1 MSASTKNL
9 NRPTL
14 LLSMAIVLGL
24 VAIILPISEASLLS
38 HESTA
43 LVIVPQSAPS
53 GTYFDHLVFIIMEN
67 AGISDICGSNLPPPC
82 NGSNTPYMS
91 SLANSYGIETQ
102 YVDLAGS
109 SQPNYI
115 GIMAATLN
123 GCTSGCS
130 TNSLTEVNL
139 VDRFEGAGLAWKAY
153 MEDQTPVTG
162 CDNSDHGFYEFI
174 HNPFVSFHD
183 IDTNATR
190 CNKIVLANPANNS
203 TCTGTDCALINDLNS
218 GSAANFMWLT
228 PNDCNNMHGNS
239 ACSNKCTTSY
249 TSVCNK
255 AGDNYL
261 SGLVPNILNSN
272 TFKNTRAA
280 LFITFDEG
288 SGFCPSPNPSGADC
302 MYTVWAGP
310 TTKTNFSSN
319 HADTHYFFTKTIE
332 TNWGLATMTS
342 NDAAATAMAEFF
354 TAPSPDF
361 SISASSPA
369 PINAG
374 QSASSTITVTALNG
388 FSGTV
393 SLTDTIPS
401 GLTCGSIS
409 PNSISGS
416 GTATV
421 SCSATNAGNYTLT
434 ITGTSG
440 SLIHT
445 ATALYQFRD
454 FTVAA
459 SSVTVNAGASGT
471 STITVTAINRFA
483 GTVTLTDTVSS
494 GLVCGSITPGAVT
507 GSGTAT
513 VSCAASVAGN
523 YTLTITGTSGSLVH
537 TATPIFR
544 VQDFGIAASSPAPVN
559 AGASVTSTISISS
572 INHFAGVVSL
582 TDTAPS
588 GLTCGTITPS
598 SITGSGTA
606 TVSCSGT
613 IAGNYTLTLTGTS
626 GSLLHTA
633 VAIFQYRDFTI
644 SASSPGPANAGSSA
658 IATVTVNSVNQ
669 FGGTVSLTDTVSSG
683 LTCGSITPSSVTG
696 SGTATI
702 SCASTLAGN
711 YTLTVTGT
719 SGSLVHSATALF
731 QFRDFT
737 ASATAPGPVDS
748 TQSITSTITMTA
760 LNHFNG
766 IVNLTDTVPV
776 GLTCGA
782 ITPTSVTGSGTAT
795 VSCSA
800 SIAGNYTL
808 TITGSSGS
816 LVHSATV
823 VLRFQDFTIS
833 ATSPAA
839 VNAGQSPTS
848 TVTVAAINGFTG
860 TVTFSVTAPPSL
872 TCGSFSPT
880 SIIASGSATISC
892 SATVAGNYTATIT
905 GTSTPL
911 IHNATATFQ
920 FRDFTIAATSP
931 TPVNAGSSA
940 TSTITVAA
948 LNHFAGS
955 VSLTDTV
962 PSGLT
967 CGSIA
972 PTSVTGSGTATVS
985 CNATVAGNYTLT
997 ITGSSG
1003 SLVHSAIAV
1012 FRFQDFTISAS
1023 SPAPADAASSATS
1036 TITVAA
1042 VNGFAGSVSISDSVP
1057 SGLTCGAITPA
1068 SITGSGTATVSCSA
1082 TVAGNYTLT
1091 ATGTSGILVHSTIAL
1106 FQFRD
1111 FTMTATSIVAA
1122 NVGASSMSTLT
1133 VSALNHFSGS
1143 VLLSDTVP
1151 AGLTCGVI
1159 SPGNVTG
1166 SGTATVS
1173 CTASL
1178 AGNYTLTLTGTS
1190 GQLVHS
1196 TTTLFQFWDFS
1207 TSASS
1212 PAPLNA
1218 GSSATSTITITSINH
1233 FNGIV
1238 SLTDTASSG
1247 LVCGAITPTSVTGSG
1262 TATVSCTASIAANYT
1277 LIMTGTSGSLVHATT
1292 VLFQFRDFTIA
1303 ASIVTIN
1310 VSSSGTS
1317 IVTIAAVNKFAG
1329 VVTLADSIPTGL
1341 VCGSITPGAVTGS
1354 GTATVSCAASVAGN
1368 YTLTITGTS
1377 GSLVHTATSIF
1388 QVQDFGIVASSP
1400 APVNAGSSAASTI
1413 TISATNHF
1421 AGSVN
1426 LTDTVPSGLTC
1437 GTIAP
1442 NSVTGSGT
1450 ATVSC
1455 NATAAGNYTLTLT
1468 GTSGSLAHSA
1478 ITLFQFRD
1486 FTIAATSVV
1495 AANVGTSSTSTLTVS
1510 ALNHFS
1516 GTVTLTETVPSGL
1529 TCGTIIPASVTGSG
1543 SATISCSASLANNY
1557 TLTMTG
1563 TNGLLVHNAT
1573 TIFQF
1578 WDFTASASLPAPVN
1592 AGTSAASTI
1601 TITPINHFNGV
1612 VSLTDNASSG
1622 LSCGTISPISITG
1635 SGTATVSCNAT
1646 VSGNYTLTVTGTNG
1660 ALSHS
1665 ATIVISVQDY
1675 TITANIAN
1683 VVVNAGSTGSAVITI
1698 TPLNHF
1704 SGTVSLSASG
1714 TTGLTLGIN
1723 PTSIPGGSGTATL
1736 TFSSNTVGNYTVTIN
1751 SSNGTLTRSITLT
1764 VQVVDFA
1771 IAAGP
1776 STVTIMAG
1784 ATGNSTVTITAL
1796 NRFGGT
1802 VNLTLTHSMGLTATI
1817 VPSSIAGSGSTT
1829 MSAGASTSGDYS
1841 VTIKAT
1847 SGSLSH
1853 SIGIVIHVIDYSL
1866 TGNPTSLIA
1875 PIGSNT
1881 SSSLTV
1887 QSLNGYDGNVSLTFT
1902 VQPETPLLGVGGSGG
1917 GRHALILA
1925 PPAAILPSVSVN
1937 PQSFLLSP
1945 GGTQQSTVS
1954 ISLPPNLPLGNY
1966 LITVTSSDGTLS
1978 HQIVLTLVATDFSLT
1993 ATPTS
1998 ASLPS
2003 GSNAT
2008 IVLNLQS
2015 LNFFQGNVTLTLTS
2029 QAGGPTGTLST
2040 STVQLAFNSNV
2051 NLNLTINV
2059 PSNTATGNYTITI
2072 QATFG
2077 IVSHTL
2083 VIPVRVTTTS
2093 GLLSIL
2099 TGIINP
2105 GNSMSIGALAIFSI
2119 FAIFA
2124 TPRIRAFHNQ
2134 KPSTFR
2140 KSKIE
2145 KRISQRTP
2153 TTRFIPFSTTLPLL
2167 WRPTSRDEI

>member
-1 MSASTKNL
+1 MSASTRHL
-9 NRPTL
+9 NRAAL
-14 LLSMAIVLGL
+14 LLFIAIVLGL
-24 VAIILPISEASLLS
+24 VAIILPISEASLLY

-43 LVIVPQSAPS
+43 PVIVPQSAPS

-67 AGISDICGSNLPPPC
+67 AGIADICGSNLPPPC
-82 NGSNTPYMS
+82 SGSNTPYMS

-123 GCTSGCS
+123 GCSSGCG
-130 TNSLTEVNL
+130 TNSLTEINL
-139 VDRFEGAGLAWKAY
+139 VDRFEAAGLVWKAY
-153 MEDQTPVTG
+153 MEDQTPVAG
-162 CDNSDHGFYEFI
+162 CDINDHGFYEVI

-190 CNKIVLANPANNS
+190 CNKIALANPANNS

-228 PNDCNNMHGNS
+228 PNDCDNMHGNS
-239 ACSNKCTTSY
+239 ACSDKCTTSY
-249 TSVCNK
+249 TAACNK

-342 NDAAATAMAEFF
+342 NDAAATAMTEFF

-369 PINAG
+369 PTNAG

-393 SLTDTIPS
+393 SLSDTIPS

-409 PNSISGS
+409 PSILVGS

-434 ITGTSG
+434 ITATSG

-454 FTVAA
+454 FTIAA
-459 SSVTVNAGASGT
+459 SSVTANAGASGT
-471 STITVTAINRFA
+471 STITVTAINRFS
-483 GTVTLTDTVSS
+483 GTVTLTDTVPS
-494 GLVCGSITPGAVT
+494 GLVCGSISPGSVA

-513 VSCAASVAGN
+513 VSCSATASNN
-523 YTLTITGTSGSLVH
+523 YTLTITGTSASLVH
-537 TATPIFR
+537 TATPIFH

-572 INHFAGVVSL
+572 INHFAGVISL
-582 TDTAPS
+582 TDAVPS

-606 TVSCSGT
+606 TVSCSAT
-613 IAGNYTLTLTGTS
+613 ITGNYTLTLTGTS
-626 GSLLHTA
+626 VSLIHTA

-644 SASSPGPANAGSSA
+644 SASPPGPANAGGSA

-669 FGGTVSLTDTVSSG
+669 FGGTVSLTDTVPSG
-683 LTCGSITPSSVTG
+683 LTCGNITPSSVTG

-702 SCASTLAGN
+702 SCTSTIAGN

-731 QFRDFT
+731 QFRDYT
-737 ASATAPGPVDS
+737 TSTTTPGAVDS
-748 TQSITSTITMTA
+748 TQSATSTITITA

-766 IVNLTDTVPV
+766 IVNLADTVPV
-776 GLTCGA
+776 GLTCGS
-782 ITPTSVTGSGTAT
+782 ITPTSVTGSGAAT
-795 VSCSA
+795 VSCGA
-800 SIAGNYTL
+800 SVAGNYTL

-816 LVHSATV
+816 LLHSATV
-823 VLRFQDFTIS
+823 VLRFQDFTITS
-833 ATSPAA
+833 TSPAA
-839 VNAGQSPTS
+839 VNAGQSSTS
-848 TVTVAAINGFTG
+848 TVTVAAVNGFAG

-892 SATVAGNYTATIT
+892 SATVDGNYTATIT

-920 FRDFTIAATSP
+920 FRDFTITASSP
-931 TPVNAGSSA
+931 APVNAGNST

-962 PSGLT
+962 PSGLS
-967 CGSIA
+967 CGTIA
-972 PTSVTGSGTATVS
+972 PNSVTRSGTATVS

-1003 SLVHSAIAV
+1003 SLVHSAIAI

-1023 SPAPADAASSATS
+1023 SPAPANVSSSATS

-1042 VNGFAGSVSISDSVP
+1042 VNGFAGAVSFGDSVP

-1111 FTMTATSIVAA
+1111 FTITATSLVAA
-1122 NVGASSMSTLT
+1122 NVGA
-1133 VSALNHFSGS
+1133 
-1143 VLLSDTVP
+1143 
-1151 AGLTCGVI
+1151 
-1159 SPGNVTG
+1159 
-1166 SGTATVS
+1166 
-1173 CTASL
+1173 
-1178 AGNYTLTLTGTS
+1178 
-1190 GQLVHS
+1190 
-1196 TTTLFQFWDFS
+1196 
-1207 TSASS
+1207 
-1212 PAPLNA
+1212 
-1218 GSSATSTITITSINH
+1218 
-1233 FNGIV
+1233 
-1238 SLTDTASSG
+1238 
-1247 LVCGAITPTSVTGSG
+1247 
-1262 TATVSCTASIAANYT
+1262 
-1277 LIMTGTSGSLVHATT
+1277 
-1292 VLFQFRDFTIA
+1292 
-1303 ASIVTIN
+1303 
-1310 VSSSGTS
+1310 
-1317 IVTIAAVNKFAG
+1317 
-1329 VVTLADSIPTGL
+1329 
-1341 VCGSITPGAVTGS
+1341 
-1354 GTATVSCAASVAGN
+1354 
-1368 YTLTITGTS
+1368 
-1377 GSLVHTATSIF
+1377 
-1388 QVQDFGIVASSP
+1388 
-1400 APVNAGSSAASTI
+1400 
-1413 TISATNHF
+1413 
-1421 AGSVN
+1421 
-1426 LTDTVPSGLTC
+1426 
-1437 GTIAP
+1437 
-1442 NSVTGSGT
+1442 
-1450 ATVSC
+1450 
-1455 NATAAGNYTLTLT
+1455 
-1468 GTSGSLAHSA
+1468 
-1478 ITLFQFRD
+1478 
-1486 FTIAATSVV
+1486 
-1495 AANVGTSSTSTLTVS
+1495 SSTSTLTVS

-1516 GTVTLTETVPSGL
+1516 GTVALTDTVPSGL
-1529 TCGTIIPASVTGSG
+1529 TCGTIIPSSVTGSG
-1543 SATISCSASLANNY
+1543 SATISCSASLATNY
-1557 TLTMTG
+1557 TLTLTG

-1578 WDFTASASLPAPVN
+1578 WDFTASASSPAPVN
-1592 AGTSAASTI
+1592 AGTSAVSTI
-1601 TITPINHFNGV
+1601 TIRPTNHFNGV

-1622 LSCGTISPISITG
+1622 LSCGTVSPTSITG

-1646 VSGNYTLTVTGTNG
+1646 VSGNYTLTLTGTNG

-1683 VVVNAGSTGSAVITI
+1683 VVVNVGSTGSAVITI

-1704 SGTVSLSASG
+1704 SGTVSLSPTS
-1714 TTGLTLGIN
+1714 TTGLTLAIN

-1736 TFSSNTVGNYTVTIN
+1736 TFSSNTVGNYTLTIN
-1751 SSNGTLTRSITLT
+1751 SSNGTLTHSVTLNI
-1764 VQVVDFA
+1764 QVVDFA

-1802 VNLTLTHSMGLTATI
+1802 VNLTLTHPMGLTATI

-1853 SIGIVIHVIDYSL
+1853 TIGIVIHVLDYSI

-1875 PIGSNT
+1875 PVGSDT

-1887 QSLNGYDGNVSLTFT
+1887 QGLNGYSGNLTLTFT
-1902 VQPETPLLGVGGSGG
+1902 VQPETPALGVGGSGG

-1925 PPAAILPSVSVN
+1925 PPAAILPSVSIN
-1937 PQSFLLSP
+1937 PQSFLLSQ

-2015 LNFFQGNVTLTLTS
+2015 LNSFQGNVTLTLTS

-2072 QATFG
+2072 QATSG
-2077 IVSHTL
+2077 TVSHTL
-2083 VIPVRVTTTS
+2083 VIPVRVTTS
-2093 GLLSIL
+2093 GLSIL
-2099 TGIINP
+2099 TQILNP
-2105 GNSMSIGALAIFSI
+2105 SNSTSISAMAIFSL
-2119 FAIFA
+2119 FTIFA
-2124 TPRIRAFHNQ
+2124 TPRIRAFYNQ
-2134 KPSTFR
+2134 KPNTSR
-2140 KSKIE
+2140 RSKVE
-2145 KRISQRTP
+2145 NRTSQRTP
-2153 TTRFIPFSTTLPLL
+2153 TIRFIPCSSSLPLL
-2167 WRPTSRDEI
+2167 WRPTPRIEF

>member
-1 MSASTKNL
+1 MSAWARHL
-9 NRPTL
+9 NRATL
-14 LLSMAIVLGL
+14 LLSIAIVLGL

-43 LVIVPQSAPS
+43 PVIVPQSAPS

-123 GCTSGCS
+123 GCTSGCGP
-130 TNSLTEVNL
+130 NSLTEVNL
-139 VDRFEGAGLAWKAY
+139 VDRFEGSGVTWKAY
-153 MEDQTPVTG
+153 MENQTPTAG

-183 IDTNATR
+183 IDTNTTR

-218 GSAANFMWLT
+218 GSAPNFMWLT

-239 ACSNKCTTSY
+239 ACSNGCHTSY
-249 TSVCNK
+249 TIPCNK

-272 TFKNTRAA
+272 TFQTTRAA

-288 SGFCPSPNPSGADC
+288 SGFCPSPNPGGADC

-342 NDAAATAMAEFF
+342 NDAAATAMTEFF
-354 TAPSPDF
+354 TAPSSDF

-369 PINAG
+369 PTNTG
-374 QSASSTITVTALNG
+374 QSATSTITVTALNG

-393 SLTDTIPS
+393 SLTDSIPS
-401 GLTCGSIS
+401 GLGCGSII
-409 PNSISGS
+409 PNSITGS

-445 ATALYQFRD
+445 ASALYQFRD
-454 FTVAA
+454 FTIAGGP
-459 SSVTVNAGASGT
+459 VTVNAGASGT

-483 GTVTLTDTVSS
+483 GTVTLTDSVPS
-494 GLVCGSITPGAVT
+494 GLVCGSITPGTIT

-513 VSCAASVAGN
+513 VSCSATISGN
-523 YTLTITGTSGSLVH
+523 YTLTVTGTSGSLVH
-537 TATPIFR
+537 TATPIFH

-559 AGASVTSTISISS
+559 AGSSVISTISIIS
-572 INHFAGVVSL
+572 INHFAGAVSL
-582 TDTAPS
+582 TDAAPS
-588 GLTCGTITPS
+588 GLTCGTITPG

-606 TVSCSGT
+606 TVSCSAT

-626 GSLLHTA
+626 GSLVHTA
-633 VAIFQYRDFTI
+633 VALFQYRDFTT

-658 IATVTVNSVNQ
+658 IATITVNSVNQ
-669 FGGTVSLTDTVSSG
+669 FAGTVNLTDTVPSG

-702 SCASTLAGN
+702 SCTSTIAGN
-711 YTLTVTGT
+711 YTLTVIGT

-737 ASATAPGPVDS
+737 TSATTSGPVDS
-748 TQSITSTITMTA
+748 TQSATSTITITS
-760 LNHFNG
+760 LNRFNG
-766 IVNLTDTVPV
+766 SVNLADTVPA

-782 ITPTSVTGSGTAT
+782 ITPTSVIGSGTAS

-816 LVHSATV
+816 LSHSATI
-823 VLRFQDFTIS
+823 VLRFQDFTIT
-833 ATSPAA
+833 ATSPAP
-839 VNAGQSPTS
+839 VNAGQSSTS
-848 TVTVAAINGFTG
+848 TVTAAAVNGFTG
-860 TVTFSVTAPPSL
+860 TVTFSINTPLGL
-872 TCGSFSPT
+872 TCGSFNPT
-880 SIIASGSATISC
+880 SIIASGSATVSC

-931 TPVNAGSSA
+931 GPVNAGSSA
-940 TSTITVAA
+940 ISTITVAA

-955 VSLTDTV
+955 VSLADTV
-962 PSGLT
+962 PSGLS
-967 CGSIA
+967 CGTIT
-972 PTSVTGSGTATVS
+972 PNSVTGSGTATVS

-1003 SLVHSAIAV
+1003 TLVHTALAI
-1012 FRFQDFTISAS
+1012 FQFQDFTMSAS
-1023 SPAPADAASSATS
+1023 SPAPANAAASATS

-1042 VNGFAGSVSISDSVP
+1042 VNGFAGGVTFSDSVP

-1068 SITGSGTATVSCSA
+1068 SIAGSGTATVSCSA
-1082 TVAGNYTLT
+1082 TVAGNYSLT
-1091 ATGTSGILVHSTIAL
+1091 VTGTSGILVHSAIA
-1106 FQFRD
+1106 
-1111 FTMTATSIVAA
+1111 
-1122 NVGASSMSTLT
+1122 
-1133 VSALNHFSGS
+1133 
-1143 VLLSDTVP
+1143 
-1151 AGLTCGVI
+1151 
-1159 SPGNVTG
+1159 
-1166 SGTATVS
+1166 
-1173 CTASL
+1173 
-1178 AGNYTLTLTGTS
+1178 
-1190 GQLVHS
+1190 
-1196 TTTLFQFWDFS
+1196 
-1207 TSASS
+1207 
-1212 PAPLNA
+1212 
-1218 GSSATSTITITSINH
+1218 
-1233 FNGIV
+1233 
-1238 SLTDTASSG
+1238 
-1247 LVCGAITPTSVTGSG
+1247 
-1262 TATVSCTASIAANYT
+1262 
-1277 LIMTGTSGSLVHATT
+1277 
-1292 VLFQFRDFTIA
+1292 LFQFRDFTIA
-1303 ASIVTIN
+1303 ASIVTVN
-1310 VSSSGTS
+1310 VNNSGTS
-1317 IVTIAAVNKFAG
+1317 ILSIAAVNKFAG
-1329 VVTLADSIPTGL
+1329 VVTLTDSIPTGL
-1341 VCGSITPGAVTGS
+1341 VCGSITPGTVTGS
-1354 GTATVSCAASVAGN
+1354 GTATVSCSASVAGN

-1377 GSLVHTATSIF
+1377 GSLVHTATPIF
-1388 QVQDFGIVASSP
+1388 QVQDFGIIASSP
-1400 APVNAGSSAASTI
+1400 APVNAGSSAGSTI
-1413 TISATNHF
+1413 TISSINHF
-1421 AGSVN
+1421 AGLVN
-1426 LTDTVPSGLTC
+1426 LTNTVPSGLTC
-1437 GTIAP
+1437 GTITP

-1455 NATAAGNYTLTLT
+1455 NATVAGNYTLTIT
-1468 GTSGSLAHSA
+1468 GANGSLTHSA
-1478 ITLFQFRD
+1478 TILLQFQD
-1486 FTIAATSVV
+1486 FTITATPLV
-1495 AANVGTSSTSTLTVS
+1495 AANVGASSTSTLTLS

-1516 GTVTLTETVPSGL
+1516 GTVTLTDTVPSGL
-1529 TCGTIIPASVTGSG
+1529 TCGTIVPASVTGSG

-1578 WDFTASASLPAPVN
+1578 WDFSTSASSPAPAN
-1592 AGTSAASTI
+1592 AGTSAVSTI
-1601 TITPINHFNGV
+1601 NITPTNHFNGI
-1612 VSLTDNASSG
+1612 VSLTDNAPSG
-1622 LSCGTISPISITG
+1622 LACGTISPTSITG

-1665 ATIVISVQDY
+1665 ATIIISVQDY

-1683 VVVNAGSTGSAVITI
+1683 VAINAGTAGSSTITI

-1714 TTGLTLGIN
+1714 TTGLTMAIN
-1723 PTSIPGGSGTATL
+1723 PTSVSGGSGTATL
-1736 TFSSNTVGNYTVTIN
+1736 TFSSNAAGNYTVTID
-1751 SSNGTLTRSITLT
+1751 SSNGTLTHSIILT

-1771 IAAGP
+1771 IAASP
-1776 STVTIMAG
+1776 STVTILAG

-1802 VNLTLTHSMGLTATI
+1802 VNLMLTPSMGLTATI
-1817 VPSSIAGSGSTT
+1817 VPSSIAGSGSAT
-1829 MSAGASTSGDYS
+1829 MSAGASASGDYS
-1841 VTIKAT
+1841 VTIRAT

-1853 SIGIVIHVIDYSL
+1853 TIGIVIHVLDYSL

-1881 SSSLTV
+1881 GSSLTI
-1887 QSLNGYDGNVSLTFT
+1887 QSLNGYGGNVSLTFT
-1902 VQPETPLLGVGGSGG
+1902 VQPDTPTLGAGGSGG
-1917 GRHALILA
+1917 GGHTLILA
-1925 PPAAILPSVSVN
+1925 PPAVILPNVSIN

-1945 GGTQQSTVS
+1945 SGTQQSTVS
-1954 ISLPPNLPLGNY
+1954 LSLPPNLPVGDY
-1966 LITVTSSDGTLS
+1966 LITVTASDGTVS
-1978 HQIVLTLVATDFSLT
+1978 HQILLTLAATDFSLT
-1993 ATPTS
+1993 ATQNS
-1998 ASLPS
+1998 ASLQS
-2003 GSNAT
+2003 GSNST
-2008 IVLNLQS
+2008 IVLNLRS
-2015 LNFFQGNVTLTLTS
+2015 LNLFQGNVTLTLTS

-2059 PSNTATGNYTITI
+2059 PSNTAAGNYTITI
-2072 QATFG
+2072 QATSG
-2077 IVSHTL
+2077 TVSHAL
-2083 VIPVRVTTTS
+2083 VISVRVTTS

-2099 TGIINP
+2099 TGILNP
-2105 GNSMSIGALAIFSI
+2105 SNSMSIGALAIFSL

-2124 TPRIRAFHNQ
+2124 TPRIRAFYNQ
-2134 KPSTFR
+2134 KPSTSR
-2140 KSKIE
+2140 RGKIE
-2145 KRISQRTP
+2145 NRVSQRTP
-2153 TTRFIPFSTTLPLL
+2153 TTRIVLCSSGLPLL